1 MQIELILLLIS
12 ILFFVSIVAD
22 KAGYRFGVPSLLLF
36 LSVGMFFGSD
46 GLGITFDNIQV
57 AQTVG
62 TIALCIILFSGGM
75 DTNINDIRPVLAQGI
90 ILSTFGVLLTA
101 FFTGIAI
108 WWILGKTYASAGVS
122 IVTSLLLAST
132 MSSTDSA
139 SVFSIFRA
147 KKMRIKNNLRPMLE
161 LESGSNDPMAYVLT
175 ITLISIIQSNAEPN
189 YLSAILMV
197 LMQLI
202 IGSIIGFVLGKLV
215 VLLIN
220 KLNIENDSLYPILVL
235 TTCLF
240 IFSIT
245 YFLKGNCYLAVYI
258 SGLVIGNSKF
268 VHKKSTIKFFDGF
281 TWLFQLLMFL
291 ILGLLVNPHELI
303 PLIIPG
309 LLISFVLI
317 FISRPLSVF
326 LCLAPFRRMP
336 IRDKVF
342 VSWVGLRG
350 AVPIIFAIL
359 CLSADIPNG
368 RLIFNIVFFC
378 TLVSLIV
385 QGTSLTKVA
394 KLLHLIGISPKLR
407 EPEHF
412 DIDLPEEIKSVA
424 TEIII
429 TKDMLQNG
437 SSLMDI
443 GLPEKTLAIMVKR
456 DSVFFVPTGK
466 TTLLENDKMLVITDN
481 AETLSEF
488 GKDIITPNE
497 SDVLL
502 K

>member
-1 MQIELILLLIS
+1 MQLELILLLIS
-12 ILFFVSIVAD
+12 ILFFVSIIAD

-36 LSVGMFFGSD
+36 LSVGMLFGSD
-46 GLGITFDNIQV
+46 GFGIAFDNIQM
-57 AQTVG
+57 AQAVG
-62 TIALCIILFSGGM
+62 TIALCVILFSGGM
-75 DTNINDIRPVLAQGI
+75 DTNINDIKPVLAQGI
-90 ILSTFGVLLTA
+90 ILSTVGVLLTA
-101 FFTGIAI
+101 LFTGIAI

-175 ITLISIIQSNAEPN
+175 ITLISIVKSNAEPN
-189 YLSAILMV
+189 FLNAILMV

-202 IGSIIGFVLGKLV
+202 IGFIMGYMLGKLV
-215 VLLIN
+215 VFLIN
-220 KLNIENDSLYPILVL
+220 KLNIENDSLYPILVF

-240 IFSIT
+240 IFSTT
-245 YFLKGNCYLAVYI
+245 YFLKGNPYLAVYI
-258 SGLVIGNSKF
+258 SGLVIGNSKLI
-268 VHKKSTIKFFDGF
+268 HKNSTIRFFDGL

-291 ILGLLVNPHELI
+291 ILGLLVNPHELVPI
-303 PLIIPG
+303 IIPG

-326 LCLAPFRRMP
+326 ICLAPFRRMH
-336 IRDKVF
+336 IRDKAF

-359 CLSADIPNG
+359 CLNADIPNG
-368 RLIFNIVFFC
+368 KLIFNIVFFC

-394 KLLHLIGISPKLR
+394 KLLHLVGVSKKLR
-407 EPEHF
+407 KPEHF

-424 TEIII
+424 TEITI

-437 SSLMDI
+437 SLLMNI
-443 GLPEKTLAIMVKR
+443 GLPGNTLAIMVKR
-456 DSVFFVPTGK
+456 DTVFFVPTGK
-466 TTLLENDKMLVITDN
+466 TTLLENDRMLVITDN
-481 AETLSEF
+481 EDTLADF
-488 GKDIITPNE
+488 GKDDITPNE
-497 SDVLL
+497 SGVL
-502 K
+502 